1 MYSWNICILKARA
14 AYIGCDKEF
23 IFEGNKIWSGDLRQ
37 NPVALPN
44 KNVSLS
50 CLLINV
56 VVAFLFIRSMYRLFV
71 CFPFWLNRT
80 QSIIDTNVSTR
91 LFLGM
96 SHLRYILTST
106 SFITRLL
113 DACSANKA
121 LLSGLPHGSFFWKI
135 QLLSLNPFAFNPQ
148 SISQAWVRPAESSSK
163 AIDVPLK
170 AQLIYQVT
178 M

>member
-23 IFEGNKIWSGDLRQ
+23 IFEGNKTWSGDLRQ

-80 QSIIDTNVSTR
+80 QSIIDTNVTTR

-96 SHLRYILTST
+96 SHLRHINFDFFYYQITWCLFSKQSPPFRTPAWKLLLKNPTPLTE
-106 SFITRLL
+106 SF
-113 DACSANKA
+113 C
-121 LLSGLPHGSFFWKI
+121 F
-135 QLLSLNPFAFNPQ
+135 
-148 SISQAWVRPAESSSK
+148 
-163 AIDVPLK
+163 
-170 AQLIYQVT
+170 
-178 M
+178 